1 MTEPLDAS
9 GEAPTKVSF
18 RTPSFARFK
27 TIRRQV
33 SKQSILRCLE
43 YERLSTVRLSGRV
56 LDFGGGGRTNYMD
69 RMDSW
74 SADAAATFEL
84 ANIDP
89 VTQPTFLISPEGEIP
104 CEDGRYDKVISLNT
118 FEHIYDVGGALD
130 RIHRVIR
137 PGGELLF
144 IVPFLFRVHGHPD
157 DYSRG
162 TPSFWRRM
170 LNDHGYGD
178 VQIEALSWGPY
189 STGLTVA
196 GTVGPLKRL
205 RLQIALLLDLLYL
218 SRRFGQDQTITDDQ
232 DASVCNAP
240 IGYFVRCFRSV

>member
-1 MTEPLDAS
+1 MNRPLVAL
-9 GEAPTKVSF
+9 GEAPMKVSF
-18 RTPSFARFK
+18 RTPSFERFK
-27 TIRRQV
+27 TISAQV

-43 YERLSTVRLSGRV
+43 YERLSTLKLSGRV
-56 LDFGGGGRTNYMD
+56 LDFGGGNRTNYMD

-74 SADAAATFEL
+74 SAGEATIYES

-89 VTQPTFLISPEGEIP
+89 VTQPTYLISPEGEIP

-118 FEHIYDVGGALD
+118 FEHIYDVGGTLD

-137 PGGELLF
+137 SGGELLF

-170 LNDHGYGD
+170 LNDHGYAE

-196 GTVGPLKRL
+196 GMVGPLKRL
-205 RLQIALLLDLLYL
+205 RLQIALLLDLVYF
-218 SRRFGQDQTITDDQ
+218 SRKYGPDRMVSEDQ

-240 IGYFVRCFRSV
+240 IGYFVRCKKQT